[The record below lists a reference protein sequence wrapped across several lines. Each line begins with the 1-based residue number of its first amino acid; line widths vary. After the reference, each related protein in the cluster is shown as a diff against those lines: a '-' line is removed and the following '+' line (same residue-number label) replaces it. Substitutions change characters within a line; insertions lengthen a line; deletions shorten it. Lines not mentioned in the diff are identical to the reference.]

1 VSFQKRIVVA
11 DAGVLINLIHVDA
24 LQLLGR
30 LVRFEFVVVEHVVQE
45 ISRPDQAEALA
56 HAIQQGW
63 IQRESLDRPDGL
75 EVFADLLRVIDRGE
89 AASLA
94 WAVMEGAAIACDD
107 RRACREAT
115 ARLGAGSIL
124 TTPGLLLAAIRDELI
139 TIDEA
144 DAMKA
149 TLEARRFTMAFRS
162 FRELV

>member
-1 VSFQKRIVVA
+1 VSSRRRIVVA

-24 LQLLGR
+24 LHLLGR
-30 LVRFEFVVVEHVVQE
+30 LVRFEFVVLEHVIQE
-45 ISRPDQAEALA
+45 ITRPDQAAALA

-63 IQRESLDRPDGL
+63 IRRDDLDRPDGL
-75 EVFADLLRVIDRGE
+75 EAFADLLRVIDRGE

-94 WAVMEGAAIACDD
+94 WAVIEGAAIACDD
-107 RRACREAT
+107 RKGRREAT
-115 ARLGAGSIL
+115 ARLGAGNIL
-124 TTPGLLLAAIRDELI
+124 TTPGLLLVAIRDGLL
-139 TIDEA
+139 TFDEA

>member
-1 VSFQKRIVVA
+1 VSSRKRIVVA
-11 DAGVLINLIHVDA
+11 DAGVLINLIHVDS

-30 LVRFEFVVVEHVVQE
+30 LVRFEFVVIEHVVKE
-45 ISRPDQAEALA
+45 ITRPDQAAVLA
-56 HAIQQGW
+56 HAIQKGW
-63 IQRESLDRPDGL
+63 IRREDLNRPDGL
-75 EVFADLLRVIDRGE
+75 EAFADLLRVIDRGE

-94 WAVMEGAAIACDD
+94 WALIEGAAIACDD
-107 RRACREAT
+107 RRGRREAT

-124 TTPGLLLAAIRDELI
+124 TTPGLLLVAIRDGLL